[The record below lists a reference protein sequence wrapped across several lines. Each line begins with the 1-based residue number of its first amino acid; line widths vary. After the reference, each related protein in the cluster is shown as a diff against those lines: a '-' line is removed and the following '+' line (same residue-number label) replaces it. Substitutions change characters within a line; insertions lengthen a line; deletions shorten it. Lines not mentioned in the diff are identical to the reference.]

1 MVVFSTWVFLEDT
14 NYIVPQSPHP
24 QYAAVLPAVSCLF
37 KDVRQGI
44 STCLI
49 MILLVGL
56 SNPLR
61 KYDIELNLNYNYCD
75 SVKCIYT
82 IVWGNTRF

>member
-1 MVVFSTWVFLEDT
+1 MVVFSTWVFLKDT

-24 QYAAVLPAVSCLF
+24 QCAAVLPAVSCLY

-56 SNPLR
+56 SNPFR

-75 SVKCIYT
+75 SIKYIYAMG
-82 IVWGNTRF
+82 WGNAC